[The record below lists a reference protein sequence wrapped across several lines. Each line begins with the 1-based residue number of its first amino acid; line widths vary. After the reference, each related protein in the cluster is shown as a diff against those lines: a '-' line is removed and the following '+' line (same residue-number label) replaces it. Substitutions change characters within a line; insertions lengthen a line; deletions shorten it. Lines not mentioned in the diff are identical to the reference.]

1 MERPG
6 ASRSGDGKV
15 KDPGGASRWAPS
27 LLRGCLYTIEKL
39 YRLALLSWKRMRIA
53 REEGRALRVFQWTG

>member
-1 MERPG
+1 VKGLVQSE
-6 ASRSGDGKV
+6 SGPDT
-15 KDPGGASRWAPS
+15 
-27 LLRGCLYTIEKL
+27 LYTIKKL